1 MCRPYVIV
9 GGFMTV
15 DGKTAP
21 ASRKGRLFTP
31 MMNEDLVKRLHM
43 LRANVDAVL
52 VGVGTVLED
61 DPKLTVREVQGN
73 NPIRII
79 LDSKAT
85 IPLDSEVL
93 NIREAPTIV
102 AVCENAEAER
112 VDRLVGKG
120 VEVIR
125 CKCDGRIDLK
135 FLLEEIYRKGV
146 RRMLVEGGSEVRW
159 SFIKERLVDEVFV
172 WVAPY
177 IWGGRDAPT
186 MVGGDGYQNID
197 CAFSLKLK
205 NLEVVDNT
213 VILHYVASK

>member
-31 MMNEDLVKRLHM
+31 MMSEELVKRLHM
-43 LRANVDAVL
+43 LRADVDAVL
-52 VGVGTVLED
+52 VGLGTVLED
-61 DPKLTVREVQGN
+61 DPKLTVRAVQGK
-73 NPIRII
+73 NPIRIV

-93 NIREAPTIV
+93 DVGEAPTIV
-102 AVCENAEAER
+102 AVCDNADAVR
-112 VDRLVGKG
+112 VDRLVWKG

-135 FLLEEIYRKGV
+135 LLLEELYRRGI

-159 SFIKERLVDEVFV
+159 GIIREGLVDEVFI
-172 WVAPY
+172 WIAPY

-186 MVGGDGYQNID
+186 MVGGEGFQNID
-197 CAFSLKLK
+197 SAFNLKLK
-205 NLEVVDNT
+205 NLEVVDGT
-213 VILHYVASK
+213 VILHYVALK